1 MLYYHQILSRCWWHC
16 AEDCFLVVVSRE
28 ITASTTVS
36 CSDRGSVA
44 HCLPA
49 GVCDR
54 GLETLSSNEILLLLS
69 VLDVTAT
76 ICLISFTFPS
86 LYFGVVPSSGAPSRF
101 GLLYQ
106 RDLHLKKPTVPPL
119 CSTLACSS
127 TNRPWPTCS
136 SSSRLPSYHQV
147 RLFSNPVLV
156 AVISPRLKSNHM
168 KFLIM
173 FWLRMTERLC
183 DFIVGENKEK
193 FTFCTL
199 LFMCV
204 LYGCVLFFRIV

>member
-1 MLYYHQILSRCWWHC
+1 MLYYHQILSQCWWHC
-16 AEDCFLVVVSRE
+16 AEDCFLVVVTRE

-101 GLLYQ
+101 ASFTKETCTWKSQ
-106 RDLHLKKPTVPPL
+106 RCHHYVQRWRVPVPTGPGQHAVPAAGCLHTIRWDSSLTL
-119 CSTLACSS
+119 CLWQWFHDC
-127 TNRPWPTCS
+127 
-136 SSSRLPSYHQV
+136 
-147 RLFSNPVLV
+147 
-156 AVISPRLKSNHM
+156 
-168 KFLIM
+168 
-173 FWLRMTERLC
+173 
-183 DFIVGENKEK
+183 
-193 FTFCTL
+193 
-199 LFMCV
+199 
-204 LYGCVLFFRIV
+204 